1 MPLLKRRSKMISF
14 RVSEQEY
21 ENLIEFCT
29 THGARS
35 MSDLARDTMCRLLP
49 MAGHNGN
56 GNGNGNG
63 DKPIASEPEIEEL
76 YGRLGRVENA
86 VARLTRLLER
96 T

>member
-35 MSDLARDTMCRLLP
+35 MSDLARDAMCRLLP
-49 MAGHNGN
+49 VAGHNGN
-56 GNGNGNG
+56 GNGNGY
-63 DKPIASEPEIEEL
+63 KPIASEPEIEEL
-76 YGRLGRVENA
+76 YGRLGSVENA